1 MVKKKEKKR
10 RKERERE
17 GEGEIYKKRSGEE
30 KKGGVGAGGD
40 GPRVFLK
47 ISRER
52 EPILDTNRFVL

>member
-10 RKERERE
+10 RKERER
-17 GEGEIYKKRSGEE
+17 EGEIYKKRSGEE